1 MKKFF
6 VVLFAV
12 LFLTACGGGG
22 GDDEG
27 TPVPEASSKKHG
39 VKFLDATIEY
49 TPAME
54 GDKIVNLVKNSAP
67 VSVPKGSIVKVIW
80 NYQCGWY
87 VSGGPAIIADFNQS
101 GPTIVS
107 QPTVG
112 GVGLISLLDN
122 QGSEYFI
129 NITEVDTSG
138 STIPVVVDEING
150 LITYGDSIP
159 EACP

>member
-1 MKKFF
+1 MKKLF
-6 VVLFAV
+6 VMLFAV
-12 LFLTACGGGG
+12 LFLAACGGGG
-22 GDDEG
+22 EDNEG
-27 TPVPEASSKKHG
+27 TPAPGVSSEKHG

-49 TPAME
+49 TPAVE
-54 GDKIVNLVKNSAP
+54 GNEVANLVQNNAP
-67 VSVPKGSIVKVIW
+67 ISVPKGSIVKVIW

-87 VSGGPAIIADFNQS
+87 GSGGPAIVVDFNQS
-101 GPTIVS
+101 GPTIIS
-107 QPTVG
+107 QPAAG
-112 GVGLISLLDN
+112 GVGLISLLDD

-138 STIPVVVDEING
+138 STVPVVVDEING